1 MRPSDVVTRAT
12 RYLEAHGV
20 EGARETAEALLM
32 HLLAVDRVEL
42 YTRAEG
48 LDSATAR
55 SYGRALCQ
63 RCAGTP
69 LQHLTGR
76 QPFRGLNL
84 EVRPGVFVPRPE
96 TEVLVEAAVQVTTNV
111 ARPLVLDV
119 GTGTG
124 AVGLAIKRVL
134 RDARLHAVDVN
145 PEAVELAQRNADRHR
160 MVIDLYVGDL
170 FGPVPPGLRR
180 QFDLIVS
187 NPPYVTE
194 AEYAELPEEVR
205 ADPYEALV
213 GGTDVHARLADEA
226 PTWLRPGGWLVV
238 EIGASQ
244 AEDVSRLFRRT
255 LEEVHALEDLAGRP
269 RVVLGRAP
277 GDG

>member
-1 MRPSDVVTRAT
+1 VRPSEVVTRAT

-32 HLLAVDRVEL
+32 HLLDVDRVEL

-76 QPFRGLNL
+76 QAFRGLNL

-96 TEVLVEAAVQVTTNV
+96 TEVLVEAATQVTAGV
-111 ARPLVLDV
+111 PRPLVLDV

-124 AVGLAIKRVL
+124 AVGLALKRAH
-134 RDARLHAVDVN
+134 RDVRLHAVDVN

-160 MVIDLYVGDL
+160 LVIDLYLGDL
-170 FGPVPPGLRR
+170 FAPIPSALRGR
-180 QFDLIVS
+180 FDLIVS

-194 AEYAELPEEVR
+194 AEYEELPEEVR

-226 PTWLRPGGWLVV
+226 PSWLRPGGWLVV
-238 EIGASQ
+238 EIGTSQ
-244 AEDVSRLFRRT
+244 ADDVSRLFRRT

-277 GDG
+277 GGG